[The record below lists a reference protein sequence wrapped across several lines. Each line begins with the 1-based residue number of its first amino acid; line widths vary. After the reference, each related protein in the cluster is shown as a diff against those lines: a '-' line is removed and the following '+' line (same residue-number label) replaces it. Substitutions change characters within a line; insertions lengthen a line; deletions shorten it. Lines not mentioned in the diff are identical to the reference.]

1 MSQSARR
8 DDLLGSDAV
17 GPVDEAL
24 TDEPAVVGDR
34 VGGRAGA
41 AGSGSLGDLPL
52 DVEGVAGLPAG
63 ATLDG
68 TGDDPRQ
75 DEMVGILGFADDG
88 GSRVLDPDRVDAV
101 DDVGPGEAI
110 SHVDLRTGKGA
121 GGDEDGDH
129 RESSEDPS
137 HAAPESIDVNLPPWA
152 KRTLIGLAVVLAA
165 VLAFAVFE
173 PIQVL
178 PRIRLAPGFTMVD
191 QSGSNFT
198 SEDGRGAVTLYTF
211 TYGDCGEECA
221 STNQTMSEIAT
232 RAADEV
238 DTAAIDLRLVTVSFD
253 AASDAGR
260 LGELATASGADG
272 DLWRWAALAP
282 EHVETVVG
290 SGFRV
295 YVDEQADG
303 GFEFDQTFVLVDGW
317 GVIRGEYQYATLAS
331 DADRILRHIGV
342 LEEEIRNSHGVASFA
357 YEAAHVFLCYP

>member
-1 MSQSARR
+1 M
-8 DDLLGSDAV
+8 
-17 GPVDEAL
+17 
-24 TDEPAVVGDR
+24 
-34 VGGRAGA
+34 
-41 AGSGSLGDLPL
+41 
-52 DVEGVAGLPAG
+52 
-63 ATLDG
+63 
-68 TGDDPRQ
+68 
-75 DEMVGILGFADDG
+75 
-88 GSRVLDPDRVDAV
+88 
-101 DDVGPGEAI
+101 
-110 SHVDLRTGKGA
+110 
-121 GGDEDGDH
+121 
-129 RESSEDPS
+129 
-137 HAAPESIDVNLPPWA
+137 NLPRWA
-152 KRTLIGLAVVLAA
+152 KRTLVGLAVVLVS

-178 PRIRLAPGFTMVD
+178 PRIRLAPGFTMID
-191 QSGSNFT
+191 QSGASFT

-211 TYGDCGEECA
+211 TYGDCDEECSA
-221 STNQTMSEIAT
+221 TNETMSEIAA

-238 DTAAIDLRLVTVSFD
+238 DMAAIDLRLVTVSFD
-253 AASDAGR
+253 AASDADR

-282 EHVETVVG
+282 EHVGTVVG

-295 YVDEQADG
+295 YVDEQIDG